1 MRFFKSTLPVAV
13 AFVMGLVGVAVFF
26 SPHPV
31 AEGIR
36 NEMSVWG
43 KYIGIVTVF
52 IGLYSV
58 LKLHWGRIRRRQ
70 KGWGYSGLFFLF
82 FLLVLGLG
90 LANSGPVRDE
100 NKRLVRDSAGNVR
113 TTFYG
118 PLRPRDD
125 KDTVDGVTW
134 LYNAIADPAGST
146 MFSILGFFICSAAYR
161 TFRAKTPEAAI
172 LLVAA
177 LLVMLGQVPLAGSIS
192 RAFPAVSGWLMDV
205 PNMAVKRAILFG
217 VCLGS
222 VGASLRVMFG
232 IERSYLGGDR

>member
-1 MRFFKSTLPVAV
+1 MKFFKSTFPVAL
-13 AFVMGLVGVAVFF
+13 AFVMGLVGVTVFF
-26 SPHPV
+26 SPHPLC
-31 AEGIR
+31 EGVR
-36 NEMSVWG
+36 NELSVWG

-52 IGLYSV
+52 IGLYSL

-82 FLLVLGLG
+82 FLLVLGFG
-90 LANSGPVRDE
+90 LANKGPVRNADE
-100 NKRLVRDSAGNVR
+100 KPVRDAQGNIK
-113 TTFYG
+113 TKFYG
-118 PLRPRDD
+118 PLHPRDD
-125 KDTVDGVTW
+125 KDTVDGVSW

-161 TFRAKTPEAAI
+161 TFRAKTLESGI

-192 RAFPAVSGWLMDV
+192 RAFPAMSGWLMDV

-232 IERSYLGGDR
+232 IERSYLGGDK